1 MKSSFKNE
9 RLDAVKFCFGISP
22 NLCEG
27 GLSFLIEEDVKLD
40 SFTNKFWTN
49 FLNLANASKKTF
61 PNLMGSIPRNM
72 KLVFGSSD
80 SQEELDRIFDAFN
93 HFSQVFQNVCEE
105 VLRETSSKNEKQN
118 LKRAFDGEQYSL
130 KQIVKLN
137 FIPDKSLNKKFDVF
151 KKKFA
156 SYLGNDYDYDK
167 KSKERPPIL
176 QKIIAAAIDAFV
188 ANPTS
193 AAGTDKNLKLIF
205 GGRIASDLM
214 YRDLSNLTV
223 GQFRE
228 GYVKFIEEYNSL
240 SPKLMIPKMENPEN
254 ILDSGEPGSDGKSGS
269 GAESGSDG
277 KSGSGAESSPSSAG
291 SNEKANSELASKTA
305 NIVNNVI
312 TQYQNL
318 GDDQKSQ
325 VIDNNK
331 VEDQIHELAKK
342 ISDLENLLMKASQ
355 NDAGLAKQLE
365 KIIKSAKEAIS
376 SEDVENYRKFLE
388 IFLNSTKTGETIKDL
403 MRLSMENLDA
413 LGVKSVK
420 SIFSTF
426 SNLTKSFFGSVDTET
441 KGLETK
447 DAEDK
452 KDAEPGGAEDK
463 KDAEPGG
470 AEDKKGA
477 EPGGQTLSSL
487 LFTRVD
493 NNDLSKGY
501 KAKRDEPGS
510 KSSSIKQN
518 LANLTATMTDIDPS
532 GDLNKPSSIN
542 KKGRK
547 QMMTYLSRLHKDLD
561 GIKIE
566 SKLSDSEI
574 ILERWN
580 HLAGLEN

>member
-1 MKSSFKNE
+1 MGCDTLKEKSHKNR
-9 RLDAVKFCFGISP
+9 RLDAAKFCFGISP

-27 GLSFLIEEDVKLD
+27 GLKFLIEEDAKLD

-49 FLNLANASKKTF
+49 FLKLANASRPYF
-61 PNLMGSIPRNM
+61 PNLMGSIPKNM

-80 SQEELDRIFDAFN
+80 NQEELENIFDAFN

-105 VLRETSSKNEKQN
+105 VFRETSSKDEKQN
-118 LKRAFDGEQYSL
+118 LKKALDGEKYNL

-137 FIPDKSLNKKFDVF
+137 FIPDKSLNKRFDVF

-156 SYLGNDYDYDK
+156 SYLGNDYDYEK
-167 KSKERPPIL
+167 NSKERPPIL
-176 QKIIAAAIDAFV
+176 QKLIAAVIDAFV

-223 GQFRE
+223 GQFRK
-228 GYVKFIEEYNSL
+228 GYQEFIDEYNL
-240 SPKLMIPKMENPEN
+240 IGANLMVPKMEPPEEITN
-254 ILDSGEPGSDGKSGS
+254 DGNTDKKSSDKEVAS
-269 GAESGSDG
+269 
-277 KSGSGAESSPSSAG
+277 SSA
-291 SNEKANSELASKTA
+291 NNQIANAVVDSVSS
-305 NIVNNVI
+305 VI
-312 TQYQNL
+312 PNYENL

-325 VIDNNK
+325 IIDNTK
-331 VEDQIHELAKK
+331 VEEQIRKLAEK
-342 ISDLENLLMKASQ
+342 IADLESLLMKASA
-355 NDAGLAKQLE
+355 NNSELSTEVE
-365 KIIKSAKEAIS
+365 KITKSAKQAIS
-376 SEDVENYRKFLE
+376 NEDVENYRKFFE
-388 IFLNSTKTGETIKDL
+388 IFLNSTKTGQTVKDL
-403 MRLSMENLDA
+403 LASSMENLDA
-413 LGVKSVK
+413 AGVKSVK
-420 SIFSTF
+420 GIFTVF
-426 SNLTKSFFGSVDTET
+426 SNLNKFVNTET
-441 KGLETK
+441 KSIETK
-447 DAEDK
+447 
-452 KDAEPGGAEDK
+452 GAE
-463 KDAEPGG
+463 AGG
-470 AEDKKGA
+470 TEDKKGLEA
-477 EPGGQTLSSL
+477 KGTEKEGGQTLSSL

-501 KAKRDEPGS
+501 KAKKDEPGS

-532 GDLNKPSSIN
+532 GDLNKPDSIN

-566 SKLSDSEI
+566 SKLNDSEI

-580 HLAGLEN
+580 RLSGLED